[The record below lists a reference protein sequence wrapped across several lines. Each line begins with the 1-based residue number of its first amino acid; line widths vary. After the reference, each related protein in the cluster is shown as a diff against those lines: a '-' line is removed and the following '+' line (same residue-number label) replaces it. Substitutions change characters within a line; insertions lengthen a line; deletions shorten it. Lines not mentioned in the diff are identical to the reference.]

1 MTWPDSVDGPEQVAP
16 GSSYSQVRLVDV
28 PAIPD
33 DVPAGAGRLGELRSE
48 PMDPPVDRDVVD
60 LDPSLGEEL
69 FDVPIGKAE
78 PQVPPDRQGDDL
90 GREPEPSE
98 GRAWGRPETRVR
110 SLSHGASVPDAAPSR
125 PMQQC
130 PHRVSV

>member
-1 MTWPDSVDGPEQVAP
+1 
-16 GSSYSQVRLVDV
+16 V

-33 DVPAGAGRLGELRSE
+33 DVPAGAGGFGELRSE

-78 PQVPPDRQGDDL
+78 PQVPLDRQGNDL
-90 GREPEPSE
+90 RRESVPSE
-98 GRAWGRPETRVR
+98 GRAWGRAETGVG
-110 SLSHGASVPDAAPSR
+110 S
-125 PMQQC
+125 
-130 PHRVSV
+130 